1 MGWAVRRGG
10 AYRFA
15 QNTQSALEAGV
26 PTSISMHQ
34 YKTQDKLFYKYIQ
47 IQCWREGCQ
56 DTISKPQNKNNIPPP
71 TRVPQREGSARK
83 WRDHARNQSP
93 KKLRF
98 VGICQIIKEDAIKE
112 FKMCSYYSLEWIQVC
127 FSVGRMTG
135 SWNIAW
141 SEWKERSMEDTFKGA
156 SLFKDFSGIELN
168 CIKIHDAWQKL

>member
-26 PTSISMHQ
+26 PTNISMHQ
-34 YKTQDKLFYKYIQ
+34 YKTQNRLFY
-47 IQCWREGCQ
+47 
-56 DTISKPQNKNNIPPP
+56 NKSHIPPP
-71 TRVPQREGSARK
+71 TRVPQREGSAHK
-83 WRDHARNQSP
+83 WRDRARNQSP

-112 FKMCSYYSLEWIQVC
+112 FKMCSYYSLGWLGIRNEFKVC
-127 FSVGRMTG
+127 FSIGRMTG

-141 SEWKERSMEDTFKGA
+141 SEWKERSIEDTFKGA
-156 SLFKDFSGIELN
+156 GLFKDFSGIELN
-168 CIKIHDAWQKL
+168 CTKIHDAWQKV